1 MLMLFKTY
9 HMTNISPTTC
19 EVKQVKSIK
28 IQSYSYIYGVGEF
41 VTKQEN
47 YVKTLEFTYGTLGLK
62 TNY

>member
-1 MLMLFKTY
+1 
-9 HMTNISPTTC
+9 MTNISPTTC